1 MFLNRYRRNSS
12 ASYMQVIG
20 AFRESICIVSSGTF
34 FERPRLEGM
43 WSIFSGKKSKTHRT
57 EVPCRRTHR
66 EFCGTESRSP
76 EFQATVLSTP
86 SYFLEVE

>member
-34 FERPRLEGM
+34 FERPRLEGI
-43 WSIFSGKKSKTHRT
+43 WSIFQVKSLRLIELKWHV
-57 EVPCRRTHR
+57 EGH
-66 EFCGTESRSP
+66 TESS
-76 EFQATVLSTP
+76 
-86 SYFLEVE
+86 VELNLGPQNSRPLFFPRHHIS